1 MKKAILALALLGSM
15 GAAWAEA
22 TLPANLDKRAS
33 EPYVDA
39 VLKATPALKIN
50 ILALLGEHGLADAW
64 VLTGFKSGNM
74 VVGPIKTF
82 EASQTVSV
90 GTFCQPHNCGDTQ
103 WTFAYQKQSQ
113 ALMLQRGD
121 KVLTNAQGT
130 KVKNNLLQILKM
142 NAAIDQMNW

>member
-1 MKKAILALALLGSM
+1 MKKAILALALLSSM

-22 TLPANLDKRAS
+22 TLPANLEKRAS

-64 VLTGFKSGNM
+64 ILTGFKSGNM

-82 EASQTVSV
+82 EASQTISV
-90 GTFCQPHNCGDTQ
+90 GTFCQPHNCGDTV

-113 ALMLQRGD
+113 ALLLQRGNT
-121 KVLTNAQGT
+121 VLTNAQGA
-130 KVKNNLLQILKM
+130 KVQANLLQIVQM
-142 NAAIDQMNW
+142 HNALDRMNW

>member
-1 MKKAILALALLGSM
+1 MKKVILALALLGSM
-15 GAAWAEA
+15 GAAWAET
-22 TLPANLDKRAS
+22 TLPANLDKRVG

-64 VLTGFKSGNM
+64 ILSGFKSGNM

-90 GTFCQPHNCGDTQ
+90 GTFCQPHNCGDTV

-113 ALMLQRGD
+113 ALLLQRGNT
-121 KVLTNAQGT
+121 VLTNAQGA
-130 KVKNNLLQILKM
+130 KFKSNLLQIVQM
-142 NAAIDQMNW
+142 HNALDRMNW